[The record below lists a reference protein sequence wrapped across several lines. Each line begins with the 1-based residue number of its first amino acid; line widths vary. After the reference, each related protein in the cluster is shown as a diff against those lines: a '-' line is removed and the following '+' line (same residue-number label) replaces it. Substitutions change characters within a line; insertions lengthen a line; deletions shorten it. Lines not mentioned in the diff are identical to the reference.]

1 MKFTSI
7 RVHSIYNPLGYCYTP
22 PSLITCREIFKM
34 QYAQKKTTPDILHK
48 IENIE
53 KDVKELKLS
62 ILRDLFPSGKKVILL
77 KGILKGVTIT
87 EQDIAT
93 AEKALSSSVKP

>member
-1 MKFTSI
+1 MK
-7 RVHSIYNPLGYCYTP
+7 
-22 PSLITCREIFKM
+22 
-34 QYAQKKTTPDILHK
+34 YAQKKTTPDILHK

-62 ILRDLFPSGKKVILL
+62 ILRDLFPSGKKVISL

-87 EQDIAT
+87 EQARYRHCQESTFQQRQTIGCLACPPSPPHVRSY
-93 AEKALSSSVKP
+93 ESIGF